1 MQDRDKYLSNIHRVV
16 IKVGSSTIAYPNG
29 LLNLNRI
36 DSLARQLSDL
46 QNRGIEILL
55 VSSGAIGA
63 GMGKLGLSN
72 RPNTIP
78 DKQACAAVGQGI
90 LMHMYEKSFSEYS
103 QTVAQI
109 LLTKEDITHR
119 KRFLNARNALF
130 ALIGMGVI
138 PIINE
143 NDAVAVDEIKIGEND
158 TLSALVSS
166 LVEADLLIIMS
177 DIDGLYSCNP
187 NTNKDAKLISW
198 VDAIT
203 SETESCA
210 SGSGST
216 LGTGGMISKIEAAK
230 IATSSG
236 TPMVI
241 VNGDSP
247 QILNDVLAG
256 KKVGTW
262 FKQKERRLHA
272 RKRWIALGSASRGT
286 LIVDSGA
293 SRALSNGENSLLSSG
308 ILKVKGV
315 FAEGMI
321 VSIVDESD
329 KEIGRGMVNYNS
341 FEIDAIKGL
350 KSSEIEEKLGYKNYD
365 EVIHINN
372 MVVIN

>member
-1 MQDRDKYLSNIHRVV
+1 MQDRGKYLSNVHRVV

-63 GMGKLGLSN
+63 GMGKLGLTD
-72 RPNTIP
+72 RPSTIP

-143 NDAVAVDEIKIGEND
+143 NDAVAVEEIKIGEND
-158 TLSALVSS
+158 TLSALVAS
-166 LVEADLLIIMS
+166 LVEADLLIILS
-177 DIDGLYSCNP
+177 DIDGLYNCNP
-187 NTNKDAKLISW
+187 STNKDAKLISW
-198 VDAIT
+198 VDTIT
-203 SETESCA
+203 SETENCA
-210 SGSGST
+210 SGSGSN

-230 IATSSG
+230 VATSSG

-256 KKVGTW
+256 KEVGTW

-272 RKRWIALGSASRGT
+272 RKRWIALGTASRGT

-293 SRALSNGENSLLSSG
+293 AGALSNGENSLLSSG
-308 ILKVKGV
+308 ILRVKGV

-321 VSIVDESD
+321 VSIVDEND

-350 KSSEIEEKLGYKNYD
+350 KSSEIEKKLGYKNYD

>member
-1 MQDRDKYLSNIHRVV
+1 MQDRGKYLSNVHRVV

-63 GMGKLGLSN
+63 GMGKLGLSA
-72 RPNTIP
+72 RPGSIP

-187 NTNKDAKLISW
+187 SINKDAKLISW
-198 VDAIT
+198 IDTIT

-210 SGSGST
+210 SGSGSN

-256 KKVGTW
+256 KEVGTW

-272 RKRWIALGSASRGT
+272 RKRWIALGTASRGT

-293 SRALSNGENSLLSSG
+293 AHALSNGENSLLSSG